1 MVYNLMRKNLCL
13 VFSAGLLAACATAAQ
28 AAYFFSALPMPPS
41 YDFPAVYQMNEN
53 SVVVGTMHGS
63 FGPVGARWKGSSVDT
78 VVGLGP
84 GFAHSAWGFGINNAG
99 LVVGMLDVDGGHLR
113 AFYNAPLLG
122 SALLPTPAPA
132 GVTTQLRALN
142 DAGYAVGTY
151 VSAGVTTAFF
161 THPLGYKANLPVA
174 KVGANYRP
182 LAINQESDV
191 IGTSSLK
198 GVVYN
203 LLSNTAV
210 LVTSRV
216 PAMLTLDAIND
227 LGDVAGVNAGNTAYI
242 MPKPPGAPV
251 IPLGLGKVKKICG
264 MNDARELLIFTNTNR
279 PAILSPSMVNPDG
292 DLIFLDTVIPAPWVI
307 DTLADINNAGN
318 VCGTVKRP
326 ATPADGT
333 SATTIYRPFRL
344 IEFSLIPVFPVFP

>member
-1 MVYNLMRKNLCL
+1 MLYTLMKNTLRH
-13 VFSAGLLAACATAAQ
+13 FSSTALLAACATAAQ
-28 AAYFFSALPMPPS
+28 AAYFFTALPMPPT

-53 SVVVGTMHGS
+53 SVVVGTMFGT
-63 FGPVGARWKGSSVDT
+63 FGPVGARWRASGVDS

-99 LVVGMLDVDGGHLR
+99 LVVGMLDVDGTYLR

-122 SALLPTPAPA
+122 SGLLSTPAPA
-132 GVTTQLRALN
+132 GITTELRAIN

-151 VSAGVTTAFF
+151 TTPGVTTAFY
-161 THPLGYKANLPVA
+161 THPLGYKANLPTS
-174 KVGANYRP
+174 KVGTNYRP
-182 LAINQESDV
+182 IAINQESDV

-216 PAMLTLDAIND
+216 PAMLTLAAIND

-251 IPLGLGKVKKICG
+251 IPLGLGKVKKVCG
-264 MNDARELLIFTNTNR
+264 MNDARDLLIFTNTNR
-279 PAILSPSMVNPDG
+279 PAILSPSMINPDG
-292 DLIFLDTVIPAPWVI
+292 DFTFLDTVVPAPWVI

-326 ATPADGT
+326 AIPADNT

-344 IEFSLIPVFPVFP
+344 VEFSFIPVFPVVP